1 MMMAAEGGG
10 AAVIV
15 RFTYTGA
22 IGERIPREAT
32 HITIAEDCTF
42 VRARAFIRH
51 QNIVEVIC
59 HDKVERIE
67 REAFDSCPKLRRVIM
82 PGVKIVEGLA
92 FGDCRALTDV
102 ECDKLEIIEQEA
114 FWNCRSLMNISL
126 LSTRVV
132 EGGAFESC
140 EGLTDVK
147 FSSKLERFDDGAFF
161 NCYSLER
168 ITIPLKDGLITADNT
183 FQECDNLMQVDLVER
198 VELHDI
204 VAALNLEDWRNDM
217 NEEIGSIDQI
227 LPDARAAGEWDYD
240 ANEWGH
246 PGEKAQVI
254 RTWIS
259 SVLGKIIHYQAE
271 HQRLL
276 TEAAATLQCALPHDI
291 LTNSVLPFVQLP
303 SHTFEVEDQEM
314 EDR

>member
-1 MMMAAEGGG
+1 MMAAMDDNNFMRY
-10 AAVIV
+10 VY
-15 RFTYTGA
+15 R
-22 IGERIPREAT
+22 GEERVNVLIPREAT
-32 HITIAEDCTF
+32 HITVAEDCIF
-42 VRARAFIRH
+42 VRAYAFWRH
-51 QNIVEVIC
+51 PNIVEVSC

-67 REAFDSCPKLRRVIM
+67 REAFYGCTRLRRVIM

-92 FGDCRALTDV
+92 FGDCKALTDV
-102 ECDKLEIIEQEA
+102 ECGLEIIRESA

-132 EGGAFESC
+132 EGGAFETC
-140 EGLTDVK
+140 EALTEVK
-147 FSSKLERFDDGAFF
+147 FSSKLERFDDGAFYG
-161 NCYSLER
+161 CYSLER

-204 VAALNLEDWRNDM
+204 VAALNLEVWKNDM
-217 NEEIGSIDQI
+217 SEEIDSINQI
-227 LPDARAAGEWDYD
+227 LPDARAAGEWDYN
-240 ANEWGH
+240 ANEWGD

-254 RTWIS
+254 RRWIR

-276 TEAAATLQCALPHDI
+276 NEAAATLQCALPHDI

-314 EDR
+314 EER